1 MNSIKNMISE
11 LAGIAKAL
19 GQDSGDPGQRPRRHS
34 PIIPPMT
41 ERVGADPILD
51 PSGWGITDVA
61 LWEEARENTRR
72 AIEGR
77 ASAPSVG
84 IGALAWYVSFHDNQ
98 DAWGIYIPLS
108 SLTLMDELYLK
119 KLPMARGHRL
129 RLAWSILLHHEQM
142 HFAVDY
148 LPPPCGR

>member
-1 MNSIKNMISE
+1 
-11 LAGIAKAL
+11 
-19 GQDSGDPGQRPRRHS
+19 
-34 PIIPPMT
+34 MT

-61 LWEEARENTRR
+61 LWEEAKENTRR

-77 ASAPSVG
+77 ASTPSVET
-84 IGALAWYVSFHDNQ
+84 GALAWYVSFHDNQ
-98 DAWGIYIPLS
+98 DAWGIYIPRS
-108 SLTLMDELYLK
+108 SLALMDELYLK

-129 RLAWSILLHHEQM
+129 RLAWSILLPHEQM